1 MTDENS
7 RTIVLAIDSAG
18 LACSAVVAIGDTV
31 LSVEHVKSRHGQ
43 TEALLPIVD
52 AVMRKA
58 RVAPAAL
65 DVVAVSVGPGS
76 FTGIRVGLAAA
87 RGIAL
92 ATSARMVGV
101 SSFMAVAAGVAHPS
115 EDDCPHVLIALE
127 SRREDIYVQFFNRLR
142 DPVGQPV
149 AVMPAALQEVVNET
163 VGAAPLLIAGDAAQ
177 RAAPVLVDRGDI
189 FVLEDSAPDAVGV
202 LRAVLRRWHTG
213 EIDAPRPLYLR
224 PPSITRARPRQTG
237 PLGRA

>member
-1 MTDENS
+1 
-7 RTIVLAIDSAG
+7 
-18 LACSAVVAIGDTV
+18 
-31 LSVEHVKSRHGQ
+31 VKGRHGQ
-43 TEALLPIVD
+43 AEALLPIVD

-65 DVVAVSVGPGS
+65 DLVAVSVGPGS

-101 SSFMAVAAGVAHPS
+101 SSFMAVAAGVAHPN

-127 SRREDIYVQFFNRLR
+127 SRREDIYVQFFDRLC
-142 DPVGQPV
+142 DPVGQPA
-149 AVMPAALQEVVNET
+149 AVMPAALQEVVNEA
-163 VGAAPLLIAGDAAQ
+163 VGVAPLLIAGDAAQ
-177 RAAPVLVDRGDI
+177 RAALVLVDRGDI

-202 LRAVLRRWHTG
+202 LRAVLRRWHTS

-224 PPSITRARPRQTG
+224 PPSITRARRRQTG
-237 PLGRA
+237 LLGRA